1 MLYPETKQLAPEQLK
16 ILLEDYRRNN
26 HINNEAADAL
36 GVKRGLRNPDGTG
49 ILAGLTNICDVIG
62 YNRDENNNIIP
73 REGKLIYRGIDL
85 YDLVDEAVHKDRFM
99 FEEVVWLLLLGS
111 LPTKDELDMFSS
123 ILETHREL
131 PDGFAETM
139 IMSAPSPNIMNK
151 MARSVLAMYAYDEKA
166 EDTSLENIV
175 RQSVNLIAELPTM
188 MVYAYQTYRHVY
200 QHKSMYFHYPVHGQ
214 STAEH
219 VLSTY
224 RRDQKFTHEEAKL
237 LDLCLICHADH
248 GGGNNSTFADRVL
261 SSTGT
266 DTYSAIAASICSLK
280 GPKHGGANLRVMHQL
295 DDLLQAGVDPN
306 SDASVKEGL
315 KKILHKEIGDGSG
328 LIYGIGHAVYTL
340 SDPRAQILKKYSAHL
355 ASVSGHQKEYDMLC
369 MIEKLAPEVFR
380 EEHGKARNCCAN
392 VDLFSGLIYRMLGID
407 EVLYTPIFAIARIG
421 GWCAHRMEEVEFSNR
436 IMRPAYRY
444 VGDRDVPYVPIEERT
459 GTDNTKN
466 Q

>member
-1 MLYPETKQLAPEQLK
+1 MIYPDTKQLSPAQLK
-16 ILLEDYRRNN
+16 ILCDDYRRNN
-26 HINNEAADAL
+26 HIDTEAADAL

-49 ILAGLTNICDVIG
+49 ILAGVTNICDVIG
-62 YNRDENNNIIP
+62 YTRDENNNILP
-73 REGKLIYRGIDL
+73 REGRLIYRGIDL
-85 YDLVDEAVHKDRFM
+85 KDIVNEAVKKDRFM

-111 LPTKDELDMFSS
+111 LPTKDELEMFQS

-139 IMSAPSPNIMNK
+139 IMSAPSPNVMNK
-151 MARSVLAMYAYDEKA
+151 MARSVLAMYAYDEHA

-224 RRDQKFTHEEAKL
+224 RRDQRFTHEEAKL

-280 GPKHGGANLRVMHQL
+280 GPKHGGANLRVMNQL
-295 DDLLQAGVDPN
+295 DTLLASGVDPS

-315 KKILHKEIGDGSG
+315 RKIMHKELGDGSG
-328 LIYGIGHAVYTL
+328 LIYGIGHAVYTK
-340 SDPRAQILKKYSAHL
+340 SDPRAQILKNNSAHL
-355 ASVSGHQKEYDMLC
+355 ASISGHQKEYDLLC
-369 MIEKLAPEVFR
+369 MIEKLAPEVFK
-380 EEHGKARNCCAN
+380 EEKGHARNTCAN

-436 IMRPAYRY
+436 IIRPAYRY
-444 VGDRDVPYVPIEERT
+444 VGDRHVPYIPLEERK
-459 GTDNTKN
+459 DNTR
-466 Q
+466 